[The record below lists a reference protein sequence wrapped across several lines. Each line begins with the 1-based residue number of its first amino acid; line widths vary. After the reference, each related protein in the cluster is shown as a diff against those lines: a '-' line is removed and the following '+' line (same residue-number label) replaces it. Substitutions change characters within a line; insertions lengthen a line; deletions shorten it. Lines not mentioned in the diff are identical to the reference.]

1 MKYKTVMQNK
11 GREECPLVCSFT
23 YNNCCIELLPLVVDL
38 NVLHELPVICIYD
51 VVVVETLEVLLCLVL
66 YYGKKK
72 RKR

>member
-11 GREECPLVCSFT
+11 GRGECSFT
-23 YNNCCIELLPLVVDL
+23 YDNCCIELLRLVVDL

>member
-23 YNNCCIELLPLVVDL
+23 YCCIELLRLVVDL

-51 VVVVETLEVLLCLVL
+51 VVVV
-66 YYGKKK
+66 
-72 RKR
+72 